1 MPTSTAV
8 VPTDAAARYA
18 KQIVSHLG
26 RKVTVEN
33 VDGVP
38 HAQRLV
44 FAYGAGVVRP
54 EADRLVLDAAADD
67 DESLAKVE
75 DVLTRHL
82 ERFGARR
89 ELAVSWQRQEG

>member
-1 MPTSTAV
+1 VPTSTAV